1 MIKKLRTP
9 LTREAV
15 GELKHGDTVY
25 LSGTVFTARDAAH
38 RLLTDAIKNGA
49 ENPLRGEVIYYAGP
63 ADKAPDDIIGSVG
76 PTTSYRMDAFMPT
89 MLSSGSL
96 YSIGKGKRAESVK
109 EAIRAAGGVHFDA
122 IGGAGAYYKSCVRK
136 CETFLYPELGAEAVY
151 KLEVEDFPLVVNVV

>member
-1 MIKKLRTP
+1 MIKKLCTP
-9 LTREAV
+9 LTGEAAA
-15 GELKHGDTVY
+15 ELKHGDTVY

-38 RLLTDAIKNGA
+38 RLLTEAINGGA

-89 MLSSGSL
+89 MLASGSL
-96 YSIGKGKRAESVK
+96 YSIGKGNRAETVK
-109 EAIRAAGGVHFDA
+109 EAIRRAGGVHFDA
-122 IGGAGAYYKSCVRK
+122 IGGAGAYYKSCVKK

>member
-9 LTREAV
+9 LTKETVAT
-15 GELKHGDTVY
+15 LKHGDTVY

-38 RLLTDAIKNGA
+38 RLLTEAIKSGA

-63 ADKAPDDIIGSVG
+63 ADKAPSDVIGSVG

-89 MLSSGSL
+89 MLSAGSL

-109 EAIRAAGGVHFDA
+109 EAIRAYGGVHFDA
-122 IGGAGAYYKSCVRK
+122 IGGAGAYYKSCVKK